1 MRRVPETAIFV
12 TRQAAAERLMI
23 STDTFDTWLRAGFI
37 PAPQIERGQIIR
49 WHWPTLEERLASGPA
64 AQHHDP
70 SVMGAR
76 NVQKGR
82 RAAEHADPFMEGL
95 KNVSKRRR

>member
-1 MRRVPETAIFV
+1 MPRAPVTPVFV
-12 TRQAAAERLMI
+12 DRKTAAELMMI
-23 STDTFDTWLRAGFI
+23 STDTFDIWLRAGFI

-49 WHWPTLEERLASGPA
+49 WHWPTLEERLAGNPD

-82 RAAEHADPFMEGL
+82 RHAAA
-95 KNVSKRRR
+95 